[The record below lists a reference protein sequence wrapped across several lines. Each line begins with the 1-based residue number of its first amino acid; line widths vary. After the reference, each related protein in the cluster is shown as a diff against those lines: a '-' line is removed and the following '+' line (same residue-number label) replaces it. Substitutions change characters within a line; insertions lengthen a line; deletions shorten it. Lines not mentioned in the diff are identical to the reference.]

1 MATASFTKDFRISE
15 VEVADEFIND
25 LDSAS
30 FGVEYEN
37 VDQDNNKEKE
47 EVLLAKLA
55 SA

>member
-1 MATASFTKDFRISE
+1 MATASFTKDY
-15 VEVADEFIND
+15 
-25 LDSAS
+25 SAS